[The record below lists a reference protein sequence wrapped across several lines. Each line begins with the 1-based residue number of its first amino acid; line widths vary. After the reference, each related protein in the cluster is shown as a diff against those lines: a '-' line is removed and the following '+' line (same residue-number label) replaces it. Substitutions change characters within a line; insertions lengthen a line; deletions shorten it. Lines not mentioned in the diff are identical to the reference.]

1 MLPPLLPIP
10 EHLLDSQAWQ
20 SALFKLKKRKAVP
33 PGLAQISTWQVWSS
47 TASERLAEISKA
59 TLCSDSP
66 YVPELWMRVQLAWLP
81 KPGKAPSTPGN
92 LRTVG
97 LMGADTKALMVLL
110 KKYAS
115 PFITHA
121 LTSTPQFAYRQG
133 VSTIDAI
140 ARAGNH
146 CHAIRQLL
154 ESASTSQTAKI
165 LGAEQP
171 GLIGGLMLSLDLAK
185 AFDSL
190 SHSETHA
197 SLLATGTPDYLVN
210 LLAHVHA
217 NSVSEIVHGEHSS
230 DVKMGQGLRQGCP
243 VVLLVY
249 AAWTA
254 RLRYTLNS
262 RVRSTWPSSALTH
275 PR

>member
-1 MLPPLLPIP
+1 
-10 EHLLDSQAWQ
+10 
-20 SALFKLKKRKAVP
+20 
-33 PGLAQISTWQVWSS
+33 
-47 TASERLAEISKA
+47 
-59 TLCSDSP
+59 
-66 YVPELWMRVQLAWLP
+66 MRVQLAWLP

-110 KKYAS
+110 KEYAS
-115 PFITHA
+115 PFIMRA

-197 SLLATGTPDYLVN
+197 SLLATDYLVN
-210 LLAHVHA
+210 LLVHVHA
-217 NSVSEIVHGEHSS
+217 NSVSEIVHGEHSF

-243 VVLLVY
+243 AAPLVY

-254 RLRYTLNS
+254 RLLHFKLQDSQHLAQLRPNRSEKVLS
-262 RVRSTWPSSALTH
+262 RRTGRSKSS
-275 PR
+275 